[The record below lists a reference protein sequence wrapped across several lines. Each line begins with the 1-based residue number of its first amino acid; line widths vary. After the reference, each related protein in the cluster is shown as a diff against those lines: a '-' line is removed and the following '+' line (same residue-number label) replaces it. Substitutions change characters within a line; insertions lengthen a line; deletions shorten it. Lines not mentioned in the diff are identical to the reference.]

1 MGSCSSKT
9 TGDGSEADHKSRS
22 AQIDGELRRFHR
34 DELEKTKKLLFLGAG
49 ESGKSTVLKQLRCI
63 YGNGIG
69 AAEVD
74 AYIPVV
80 YYNVF
85 SSCRALIEGCEQ
97 WGYVL
102 PPNLQSAAERLRET
116 ALKLLEL
123 DQNTANIIT
132 ALWKC
137 EAIQSA
143 YARRSELQLADSTE
157 YCFLNVQRFAQPGY
171 IPTIEDCIHMR
182 SRTTG
187 LVEFKFATD
196 GIIINAIDVGGQRS
210 ERKKWMH
217 CFMNVTAI
225 VFFVALSEYDM
236 GLRED
241 PNVKRMHES
250 LALFHDLVNGPWFR
264 DTPVI
269 LFLNKKDLFKIKIE
283 QIDLKWC
290 FPEYKGGNKY
300 AAAVKY
306 IESQFL
312 YIAPPAKQIF
322 VHRTCATD
330 KDNISFVFNAVKEIL
345 IRQHLIDAGVLAAH
359 LIQGKIEGH
368 G

>member
-1 MGSCSSKT
+1 MGSCSSAT
-9 TGDGSEADHKSRS
+9 PGNDSEAGHKS
-22 AQIDGELRRFHR
+22 AQIDCELKKFHR
-34 DELEKTKKLLFLGAG
+34 DELQKTKKLLFLGAG

-63 YGNGIG
+63 YGTGISG
-69 AAEVD
+69 AEVE
-74 AYIPVV
+74 AYIAVV
-80 YYNVF
+80 SYNVF
-85 SSCRALIEGCEQ
+85 SNCRALIEGCEQ
-97 WGYVL
+97 WGYVF
-102 PPNLQSAAERLRET
+102 PPDLQKAAARLRNT
-116 ALKLLEL
+116 DLKFLEL
-123 DQNTANIIT
+123 DQNTADSIT
-132 ALWKC
+132 ALWNC

-143 YARRSELQLADSTE
+143 YARRSEIQLADSAE

-171 IPTIEDCIHMR
+171 LPTIEDCIHMR

-187 LVEFKFATD
+187 LVEFKFETD
-196 GIIINAIDVGGQRS
+196 GIIVNAIDVGGQRS
-210 ERKKWMH
+210 ERRKWLH

-250 LALFHDLVNGPWFR
+250 LALFRDLVHGHWFR
-264 DTPVI
+264 DTAVI
-269 LFLNKKDLFKIKIE
+269 LFLNKKDLFRIKIE

-300 AAAVKY
+300 ATAVKF
-306 IESQFL
+306 IEAQFL
-312 YIAPPAKQIF
+312 NMAPPAKQIF

-345 IRQHLIDAGVLAAH
+345 IRQHLIDAGVLSAH
-359 LIQGKIEGH
+359 LIQGKVEGYD
-368 G
+368 